1 MFSGLEA
8 SLVRVRRVMRVW
20 EDGEEDDDAAD
31 DDGGLVCSCLVL
43 GPSAGGRCGC
53 EEDDRVTRALL
64 LLRSACFRF
73 PVVI

>member
-1 MFSGLEA
+1 
-8 SLVRVRRVMRVW
+8 MRVW
-20 EDGEEDDDAAD
+20 EEDGVEEDDDD

-43 GPSAGGRCGC
+43 GSNADGGCGC

-73 PVVI
+73 PVII